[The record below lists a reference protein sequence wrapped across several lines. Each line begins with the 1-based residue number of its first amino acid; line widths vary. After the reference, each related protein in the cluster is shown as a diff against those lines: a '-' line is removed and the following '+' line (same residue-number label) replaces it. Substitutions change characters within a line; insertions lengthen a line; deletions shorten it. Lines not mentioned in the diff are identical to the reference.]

1 MFFCACYYFSSRM
14 QTDITAT
21 TKASSTVSSL
31 FSTRSH
37 TKEASARKFCSQK
50 RAVMI
55 WGTKTPA
62 SNNKNIC
69 KKNSLTNFVMLV
81 TDNFA

>member
-1 MFFCACYYFSSRM
+1 
-14 QTDITAT
+14 
-21 TKASSTVSSL
+21 
-31 FSTRSH
+31 
-37 TKEASARKFCSQK
+37 
-50 RAVMI
+50 MI